1 MKGQNPQIWGR
12 LRLVLLY
19 FKTTSSVLTSK
30 KFHLTLH
37 ADIAG
42 WGSTSDGGAK
52 AYRHIPVNIVP
63 PGNIDMASVSFW
75 IETLFFDR
83 NLIVFRLEMTLK
95 L

>member
-1 MKGQNPQIWGR
+1 MKGQNSQIWGR

-52 AYRHIPVNIVP
+52 AYQHIPVNIIP
-63 PGNIDMASVSFW
+63 PGNIDMASVSF
-75 IETLFFDR
+75 LDQNSFFDH